1 LELRYSAEEEKRDE
15 QITIEIYQVG
25 HWETG
30 LAECSGQE
38 NITSNM
44 QQSCGS
50 SHGIAKAC
58 TDGLS
63 SQQSAKTAEYVDFVN
78 GPWKEIKRRLP
89 ALNEKHTYHPSTQLH
104 GWIL

>member
-1 LELRYSAEEEKRDE
+1 LEQRYSAEEEKRDE

-50 SHGIAKAC
+50 SHRIAKGMYRWFIQPTIGQNC
-58 TDGLS
+58 RVRGFCEWS
-63 SQQSAKTAEYVDFVN
+63 VEGN
-78 GPWKEIKRRLP
+78 
-89 ALNEKHTYHPSTQLH
+89 
-104 GWIL
+104 

>member
-1 LELRYSAEEEKRDE
+1 LVFGQLVLGLELRYSAEEEKRDE

-30 LAECSGQE
+30 FAECSGQE

-44 QQSCGS
+44 QQSCGR

-63 SQQSAKTAEYVDFVN
+63 SQQSAKTAEQSDFMNV
-78 GPWKEIKRRLP
+78 L
-89 ALNEKHTYHPSTQLH
+89 
-104 GWIL
+104 